1 MSICA
6 LLVCCCGCFAS
17 LRLCFVRILVG
28 SKQLAW
34 RVVLGEG
41 SEERV
46 HVVSCCLQHE
56 GIESSSAP
64 FYDRKFDESTACR
77 VQGRRAARL
86 FRCTVHG
93 TLSTVL
99 AGRYGSSS
107 EIAPLL

>member
-1 MSICA
+1 MSPRRIV
-6 LLVCCCGCFAS
+6 LLAI
-17 LRLCFVRILVG
+17 RRD
-28 SKQLAW
+28 
-34 RVVLGEG
+34 RV
-41 SEERV
+41 
-46 HVVSCCLQHE
+46 
-56 GIESSSAP
+56 SSSAP

-99 AGRYGSSS
+99 AERYGNSS

>member
-1 MSICA
+1 MSP
-6 LLVCCCGCFAS
+6 
-17 LRLCFVRILVG
+17 RRIL
-28 SKQLAW
+28 L
-34 RVVLGEG
+34 
-41 SEERV
+41 
-46 HVVSCCLQHE
+46 HE

-99 AGRYGSSS
+99 AGRYGSSC
-107 EIAPLL
+107 EIAPLLSKNDLKYMYASCDV